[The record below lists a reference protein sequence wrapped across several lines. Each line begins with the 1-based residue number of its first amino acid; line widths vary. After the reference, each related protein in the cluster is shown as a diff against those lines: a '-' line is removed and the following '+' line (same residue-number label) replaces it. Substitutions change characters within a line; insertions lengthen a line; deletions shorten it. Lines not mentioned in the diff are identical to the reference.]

1 MFSEL
6 IEILYTAGETTVTL
20 INLLFIVGG
29 IKLLSMVMEIVCLY
43 FEKHTTGTIYDIPRL
58 NILDLVPFLNTLV
71 YIGLLASIFVFGVFV
86 FHIT

>member
-6 IEILYTAGETTVTL
+6 IEILYNTDKAHTAF

-29 IKLLSMVMEIVCLY
+29 IKLLSMVIEIVCLY
-43 FEKHTTGTIYDIPRL
+43 FQKHTTGTIYDIPRL

>member
-6 IEILYTAGETTVTL
+6 IEILYNTDKALTAF

-29 IKLLSMVMEIVCLY
+29 IKLLSTVIEIVCLY
-43 FEKHTTGTIYDIPRL
+43 FQKHTTGTIYDIPRL

-71 YIGLLASIFVFGVFV
+71 YIRLLASAVIFTVFV
-86 FHIT
+86 FSY